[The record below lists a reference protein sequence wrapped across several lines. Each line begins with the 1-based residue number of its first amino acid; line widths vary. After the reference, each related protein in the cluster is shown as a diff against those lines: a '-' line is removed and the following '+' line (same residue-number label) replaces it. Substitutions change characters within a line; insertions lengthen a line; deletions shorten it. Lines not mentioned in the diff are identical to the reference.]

1 MVTIKDVA
9 KCAGVSV
16 ATVSHVLNKTRYVSQ
31 DLVDAVEEAI
41 DELHYTPLRKS
52 NVQLMNNNAVG
63 VIVPDLSVEYYSAFA
78 NDVAEIMWQK
88 GITTVVLDSCEK
100 INLEQKNFAL
110 LSRQSNISG
119 IIFMPL
125 SNNVPFKT
133 SKVRKPYIVVG
144 KIPDKQKS
152 DIVLPEYEKAAYE
165 AAAYLIRSGHETI
178 GLVLSDRT
186 VTTCNKEY
194 YEGYRSAHR
203 NYRIGVREDSIFF
216 EDDIKQKSIKI
227 LFQKFSAVI
236 CATDRITTRLL
247 YCLERAELMCPED
260 LSVVSL
266 EYGMKCHVYQPA
278 ITLIGAEPRRLA
290 KEACELLTKP
300 KTEHVSNNLLVRV
313 PNKTII
319 GASTK
324 IIGRGPFGEKLDQK
338 GDIYLTEEEIQQVRR
353 GNYKGAL
360 LFQFSGKRWMRLIDQ
375 AVRTVFEKL
384 NIQLIGTFDAA
395 SNSTEFINRVREV
408 MVHKPDFL
416 LCAAANDKETED
428 IYKEIAESGVKLFFI
443 GRVPKGMQ
451 KENYECCIVSN
462 EQESGYNCAKIL
474 NDYFKGQPANVGLLT
489 CSSSYISGKD
499 RDKAAKRAFEEQFP
513 HLRIIAHEKFTLKN
527 YAYEVCMKMVK
538 EFPDIQGI
546 YVTWEDPAIQTISAL
561 MDAGRED
568 IKIVTGDLDTE
579 VAQDMANNHLVI
591 GLSAQLPYA
600 QGEAVSYAAA
610 NVLLGKSI
618 SKVIGVAPLLVTS
631 ENLEDAWYIMTKE
644 KAPRSI
650 AASLLNVK
658 NEERN

>member
-194 YEGYRSAHR
+194 YEG
-203 NYRIGVREDSIFF
+203 
-216 EDDIKQKSIKI
+216 
-227 LFQKFSAVI
+227 
-236 CATDRITTRLL
+236 
-247 YCLERAELMCPED
+247 
-260 LSVVSL
+260 
-266 EYGMKCHVYQPA
+266 
-278 ITLIGAEPRRLA
+278 
-290 KEACELLTKP
+290 
-300 KTEHVSNNLLVRV
+300 
-313 PNKTII
+313 
-319 GASTK
+319 
-324 IIGRGPFGEKLDQK
+324 
-338 GDIYLTEEEIQQVRR
+338 
-353 GNYKGAL
+353 
-360 LFQFSGKRWMRLIDQ
+360 
-375 AVRTVFEKL
+375 
-384 NIQLIGTFDAA
+384 
-395 SNSTEFINRVREV
+395 
-408 MVHKPDFL
+408 
-416 LCAAANDKETED
+416 
-428 IYKEIAESGVKLFFI
+428 
-443 GRVPKGMQ
+443 
-451 KENYECCIVSN
+451 
-462 EQESGYNCAKIL
+462 
-474 NDYFKGQPANVGLLT
+474 
-489 CSSSYISGKD
+489 
-499 RDKAAKRAFEEQFP
+499 
-513 HLRIIAHEKFTLKN
+513 
-527 YAYEVCMKMVK
+527 
-538 EFPDIQGI
+538 
-546 YVTWEDPAIQTISAL
+546 
-561 MDAGRED
+561 
-568 IKIVTGDLDTE
+568 
-579 VAQDMANNHLVI
+579 
-591 GLSAQLPYA
+591 
-600 QGEAVSYAAA
+600 
-610 NVLLGKSI
+610 
-618 SKVIGVAPLLVTS
+618 
-631 ENLEDAWYIMTKE
+631 
-644 KAPRSI
+644 
-650 AASLLNVK
+650 
-658 NEERN
+658 